1 MNYKGE
7 ELTTLYIGGGTPSA
21 LNLNELSQLFEV
33 LKELKRSSDC
43 EFTIEVNIENIDTD
57 KLELMY
63 KSGVNRLSIGVQT
76 LNEKL
81 ITYLGRKHDRKMVF
95 NRVELAK
102 KVGFTNINID
112 LMYGIKNQTINDLIE
127 DIKLYKKLDVPHIST
142 YSLIIEKN
150 TMLSVNKEEYIDE
163 ELDLEMYNLIIDSL
177 SEYNHYEVS
186 NFAKKNYESKHN
198 LTYWNNNEYYGF
210 GLGASGYVR
219 NERYTNTRNLTKYI
233 DGDYISEKYL
243 VSEKEKLEN
252 EFILG
257 LRKMSGINKFDF
269 LEKYGY
275 DVGKIDIVN
284 KLILESK
291 LIDDGENVYIPK
303 ELIYVSNEILVDF
316 LVDDED

>member
-21 LNLNELSQLFEV
+21 LNLNELNQLFEV

-63 KSGVNRLSIGVQT
+63 KNGVNRLSVGVQT

-81 ITYLGRKHDRKMVF
+81 ITYLGRKHDREMVF

-243 VSEKEKLEN
+243 VREKEKLEN

-257 LRKMSGINKFDF
+257 LRKMSGINKIDF

-275 DVGKIDIVN
+275 DVGKTDIVN